1 MKLQHLEAFV
11 VVARVGSIKEAAVE
25 LNCSQPSVTKQI
37 RELEKT
43 LGQELLDRSGRG
55 IRLTPVG
62 VLFAGRAREIL
73 SLSRRTVEEFSMLH
87 GDIGGHVVIGTVE
100 SAAVV
105 DVARAIKCVRDKHP
119 GVGVTLR
126 RIRRETIL
134 ERLASNALS
143 FAIVPDSWDL
153 AGYERLPLSTRD
165 RWGILVP
172 AASSLAA
179 KKGVNV
185 EDLEGLPLICPDD
198 SVGHR
203 QLARWLDEH
212 SDQCRV
218 IYDVVYHAPQLVD
231 AGVGYAII
239 NDCSAGRCSP
249 LGLVFVPLVPTTD
262 SSTSL
267 VWDPNRALTRVE
279 LAFLEEV
286 RGVCAQAI
294 R

>member
-1 MKLQHLEAFV
+1 M
-11 VVARVGSIKEAAVE
+11 
-25 LNCSQPSVTKQI
+25 
-37 RELEKT
+37 
-43 LGQELLDRSGRG
+43 
-55 IRLTPVG
+55 
-62 VLFAGRAREIL
+62 
-73 SLSRRTVEEFSMLH
+73 
-87 GDIGGHVVIGTVE
+87 
-100 SAAVV
+100 
-105 DVARAIKCVRDKHP
+105 RDKHP

-267 VWDPNRALTRVE
+267 VWDPSRALTRVE